1 MKNLSILIV
10 LLLNVNF
17 ALSNDDTTQVLFIGN
32 SITYFNDMPQTFE
45 DIANSL
51 GDTTEVTVY
60 APGGTGFINHVSD
73 QNVYDKFQEKAW
85 DFIVLQP
92 GSNESPGYSY
102 PINETIERGRT
113 LIDSIYKFNPCT
125 QVLFYEI
132 SYGVWGNSAADLVT
146 YNNTMDLIRP
156 NLEQLAD
163 STESFFAPVG
173 EAFRAKWNNDLND
186 ILWGGYGDIHPNAK
200 GSYIAACTFYSSIF
214 QKQVVNSNITGGI
227 PANEALA
234 IRNHTDTIVLN
245 NLNDWRINTYTPSV
259 NFDMDIN
266 DLDITFLNNSQ
277 NYDSLLWDFND
288 GSFSSLDSPLHS
300 YNTGGEFNVSLS
312 IFKNGCEYSITQNL
326 TLSSASNH
334 EINKNKDIFF
344 SPNPAKHYIKLHGPL
359 ENKIKVVVLNSM
371 GKEVNV
377 TFQKT
382 IDVSRLPEGIYFIQ
396 VYSENGEQIFQ
407 DKWLKQD

>member
-1 MKNLSILIV
+1 
-10 LLLNVNF
+10 
-17 ALSNDDTTQVLFIGN
+17 
-32 SITYFNDMPQTFE
+32 
-45 DIANSL
+45 
-51 GDTTEVTVY
+51 
-60 APGGTGFINHVSD
+60 
-73 QNVYDKFQEKAW
+73 W

-102 PINETIERGRT
+102 PINETLERGRT

-214 QKQVVNSNITGGI
+214 QKQVVNSNITSGI

-245 NLNDWRINTYTPSV
+245 NLNDWRINTYTPTV

-266 DLDITFLNNSQ
+266 DLEITFINNSQ
-277 NYDSLLWDFND
+277 NYDSLLWDFNN

-326 TLSSASNH
+326 TLSSASNY

-382 IDVSRLPEGIYFIQ
+382 LDVSRLPEGIYFIQ